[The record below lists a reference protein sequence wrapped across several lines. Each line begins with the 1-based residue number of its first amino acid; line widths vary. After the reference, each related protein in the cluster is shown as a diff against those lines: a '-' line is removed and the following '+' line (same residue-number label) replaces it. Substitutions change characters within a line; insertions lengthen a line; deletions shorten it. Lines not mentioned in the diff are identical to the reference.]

1 MYHTRNPPTIR
12 LPSAG
17 NSDTNVLLDDRG
29 HPDIQQDYDWLE
41 YDKQAP
47 PLLRKTMH
55 PLPEKVDPE
64 FNVQYDEAIHG
75 DYLREHLKISH
86 LIPDEQ
92 KAIIRLVKKYWCVF
106 NPDGLKFPVIGYE
119 CYIDTGVNRPVA
131 ARKIHYGPRE
141 SEIMNKHIA
150 VLLELGHI

>member
-1 MYHTRNPPTIR
+1 
-12 LPSAG
+12 
-17 NSDTNVLLDDRG
+17 
-29 HPDIQQDYDWLE
+29 
-41 YDKQAP
+41 
-47 PLLRKTMH
+47 MH
-55 PLPEKVDPE
+55 PLPEKVGPE

-106 NPDGLKFPVIGYE
+106 NPDGLKFPVISYE

-131 ARKIHYGPRE
+131 ARNIHYGPRE
-141 SEIMNKHIA
+141 SEIMNKHIS
-150 VLLELGHI
+150 VLLKLGHIESTPVSSWLSKALLAPKPHQESIYDIKDFKWRFCVNYIGYAITKVTWFNPI